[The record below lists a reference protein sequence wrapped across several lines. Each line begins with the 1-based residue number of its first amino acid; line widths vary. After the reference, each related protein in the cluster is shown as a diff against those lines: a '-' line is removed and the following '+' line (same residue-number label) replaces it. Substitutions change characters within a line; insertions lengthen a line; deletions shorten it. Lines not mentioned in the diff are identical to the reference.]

1 MTETT
6 RILAEYIRDTRYED
20 ITSEVIEKSKSLI
33 LDCLGCGFGGLNDR
47 ASRIIVDYVK
57 EFGGKPQASVL
68 GASFKSDVGHA
79 ALANGVIFHALD
91 FDDYHDET
99 VVHATASCLPALLA
113 LAEYRKFTGREILTA
128 LVVGIDISVR
138 LSLGLGSYHY
148 ELGWHTTSTAG
159 RFGATAAVA
168 KLLNLDTDKIV
179 NAFGI
184 CGTQA
189 AGVRQVFGTMSKPF
203 NAGKASMDGLM
214 SVLLAER
221 GFTSSKEIIE
231 GKLGILDVMTRKPHK
246 EKIVKEL
253 GFKNYLLDICIKPYP
268 SCA

>member
-1 MTETT
+1 MTGTT
-6 RILAEYIRDTRYED
+6 RILAEYIRNTCYED
-20 ITSEVIEKSKSLI
+20 IPPGLIEKSKSLI
-33 LDCLGCGFGGLNDR
+33 LDCVGCGLGGLNDK
-47 ASRIIVDYVK
+47 ASKIIVDYVK

-68 GASFKSDVGHA
+68 GASLSTDIGHA

-91 FDDYHDET
+91 FDDYHAGT
-99 VVHATASCLPALLA
+99 VVHATAACLPALLA
-113 LAEYRKFTGREILTA
+113 LAEYRKFTGKEIITA
-128 LVVGIDISVR
+128 LVVGIDVSVR

-148 ELGWHTTSTAG
+148 ELGWHSTSTAG
-159 RFGATAAVA
+159 RFGATAAAA
-168 KLLNLDTDKIV
+168 KLLNLDTDNIV

-189 AGVRQVFGTMSKPF
+189 SGVRQVFGTMSKPF

-214 SVLLAER
+214 SALLAEK
-221 GFTSSKEIIE
+221 GFTSSKKMIE

-246 EKIVKEL
+246 EKIVADI
-253 GFKNYLLDICIKPYP
+253 GFKNYLSEICIKPYP